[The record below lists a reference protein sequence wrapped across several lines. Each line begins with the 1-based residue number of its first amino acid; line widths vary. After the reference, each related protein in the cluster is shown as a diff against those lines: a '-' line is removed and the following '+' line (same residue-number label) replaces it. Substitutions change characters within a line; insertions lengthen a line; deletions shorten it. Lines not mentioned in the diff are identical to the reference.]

1 MPAPGFAHSSTA
13 CPPCSHSQQ
22 DGAEEHRPRADC
34 LPPEH
39 PHSPAQHHSAGRQE
53 QEGQGGVQPAIQ
65 QLRGGGRTAVRAADG
80 PGSAGPGGSH
90 GATVSCRS
98 CCPGRLPESS
108 RARSSSTGAR
118 AGAGWSRC
126 YIHVC
131 WSGAEQTCLQHLL
144 PTCSSASAH
153 AAAAARLPRPAV
165 QLHALPPMW
174 AARDVAARSS
184 WEQGTCLIH
193 TRQPGSAA
201 AALARA
207 TGGVGGGLAAG
218 AGRPAADVL
227 RRACAPPLPCAGV
240 PAPGSAHQE
249 DARHPPPPEQGAG
262 QGHHHSPGQ
271 AGVCVPPAQVCAEGM
286 TRQPHHP

>member
-108 RARSSSTGAR
+108 RAPTLLPPQGCRGQLCSCMHCHPCGQPGMWPLALHGSR
-118 AGAGWSRC
+118 APASYIRGSLDQQRRRWPGRLAAWVAGWQR
-126 YIHVC
+126 
-131 WSGAEQTCLQHLL
+131 GLGGQQLTC
-144 PTCSSASAH
+144 
-153 AAAAARLPRPAV
+153 
-165 QLHALPPMW
+165 
-174 AARDVAARSS
+174 
-184 WEQGTCLIH
+184 
-193 TRQPGSAA
+193 
-201 AALARA
+201 
-207 TGGVGGGLAAG
+207 
-218 AGRPAADVL
+218 
-227 RRACAPPLPCAGV
+227 CAV
-240 PAPGSAHQE
+240 PAP
-249 DARHPPPPEQGAG
+249 PPFPVQAFLPLDLRTKKTRAIRRRLSKEQVKATT
-262 QGHHHSPGQ
+262 
-271 AGVCVPPAQVCAEGM
+271 
-286 TRQPHHP
+286 TRQVKRASAFPLRKFALKA